1 MTYFKFVGNRKTMGH
16 AWRCE
21 STSSILRDL
30 QSRAAAVNAEELFL
44 LPSGELA

>member
-1 MTYFKFVGNRKTMGH
+1 L
-16 AWRCE
+16 
-21 STSSILRDL
+21 TSLIPCDL